1 MDLEKIT
8 NLKKG
13 DEAMF
18 RLNDVSENAVEVLE
32 DLGVIKE
39 AYSTKLSG
47 DIYDVFLEDDIE
59 VHVNDM
65 SLKVFNAS
73 GDAAEI
79 KCTDYSY
86 FVKG

>member
-1 MDLEKIT
+1 MFLEKLT

-13 DEAMF
+13 EKAMF
-18 RLNDVSENAVEVLE
+18 RLNDVTENAVELLE
-32 DLGVIKE
+32 DLGVVKE
-39 AYSTKLSG
+39 AYSTKTNG
-47 DIYDVFLEDDIE
+47 DIYDVFLDDDIE
-59 VHVNDM
+59 VLVNDM
-65 SLKVFNAS
+65 TLKVFNAS

>member
-1 MDLEKIT
+1 
-8 NLKKG
+8 
-13 DEAMF
+13 MF
-18 RLNDVSENAVEVLE
+18 RLNDVTENAVEILE

-39 AYSTKLSG
+39 AYSTKTSG
-47 DIYDVFLEDDIE
+47 DIYDVFLDDDIE
-59 VHVNDM
+59 VLVNDM
-65 SLKVFNAS
+65 SLKVFNVS